1 MPDII
6 YKVVYSYIIKD
17 LLYIFRFLCSMNRM
31 RRKTIQL
38 AGKTLVVSLPSTWV
52 RLHGI
57 KKGEELEVSEHGPAI
72 VVEPVRQEKGSSIV
86 VDISGLNASLVWH
99 AVVWKYVAGFSQI
112 EVRFKDHPVRDPR
125 SGVMIHSADAV
136 ERALEG
142 LIGMEVVRQAGNSM
156 TIREVS
162 SIIPEEY
169 QMIVRRVWLTC
180 LSMMEDSAKAVSKK
194 DYAAFQTAVKVEK
207 NVNRLVLYSL
217 RMLHR
222 GVASNVSEAL
232 KDSRL
237 LYALENVADA
247 LVALSKMHKVVS
259 KPQAMD
265 ATVKL
270 FRSAYDSWFSA
281 SNEKTELMY
290 GNLVGVRQ
298 FLGDSPH
305 LVLACEQVVEAVAA
319 RIAGDESGNVSA

>member
-1 MPDII
+1 M
-6 YKVVYSYIIKD
+6 V
-17 LLYIFRFLCSMNRM
+17 CM
-31 RRKTIQL
+31 RRKAIQL
-38 AGKTLVVSLPSTWV
+38 AGKTLVVSLPSAWI
-52 RLHGI
+52 RSHGI

-72 VVEPVRQEKGSSIV
+72 VVEPVRQEKGSSVV

-99 AVVWKYVAGFSQI
+99 AVVWRYVAGFSQI
-112 EVRFKDHPVRDPR
+112 EVRFKDHPVSDPR
-125 SGVMIHSADAV
+125 TGGLIRPGEAV

-142 LIGMEVVRQAGNSM
+142 LIGMEVIRQAGNSVS
-156 TIREVS
+156 IREVS
-162 SIIPEEY
+162 SIAPGEY
-169 QMIVRRVWLTC
+169 QMIVRRIWLTC
-180 LSMMEDSAKAVSKK
+180 LSMMEDCSNAVSRK
-194 DYAAFQTAVKVEK
+194 DYVAFQTAVKVEK

-237 LYALENVADA
+237 LYALENVADV
-247 LVALSKMHKVVS
+247 LVALSRHQKSCAYS
-259 KPQAMD
+259 KGLEA
-265 ATVKL
+265 AVKL

-290 GNLVGVRQ
+290 SNLIGVRK

-305 LVLACEQVVEAVAA
+305 VVLACEQIVEAVAA
-319 RIAGDESGNVSA
+319 RIAGDTIIE